1 MTRNGHGRSDVLC
14 SSHAYPGNTMS
25 EIKTEF
31 LFTIDLDF
39 EFSVLGDTP

>member
-1 MTRNGHGRSDVLC
+1 
-14 SSHAYPGNTMS
+14 MS